1 MAFFSFDKKMQVLL
15 IAGALAGAPGCY
27 ESGGGH
33 SDVGGDDP
41 RPDTTDPVI
50 DDTHS
55 DDPAV
60 EDWIISEDPPPWPM
74 CSTVQA
80 GTIGLETTGD
90 VSPTHAMFNL
100 NLALSG
106 PYSYLTCSGGD
117 PCVTAT
123 VTGTGRI
130 GSITQPSQT
139 SVQIRYE
146 NDAMNQGDED
156 RIDVAWAVTCRDGTV
171 RDEVVRA
178 TYYACKTFFD
188 NNIGIY
194 DYSDACN
201 VVDPPPRAMLDHGGI
216 MKASPAGE
224 GKVRLTVS
232 GVPRTSDPVRWEAG
246 SGSLEFL
253 SDEEV
258 LFTPAAGQAVQVVQ
272 AAIVTPHGVLVEVYK
287 HKS

>member
-33 SDVGGDDP
+33 GDVGGDDG
-41 RPDTTDPVI
+41 RPDVTDPVA
-50 DDTHS
+50 DDVGTE
-55 DDPAV
+55 DP
-60 EDWIISEDPPPWPM
+60 IIMDDPPPWPM
-74 CSTVQA
+74 CTTVQA

-90 VSPTHAMFNL
+90 VSSTHALFNL
-100 NLALSG
+100 NLTMSA
-106 PYSYLTCSGGD
+106 PTYNLTCSGGD

-123 VTGTGRI
+123 VGGTGRI
-130 GSITQPSQT
+130 GSITQPSPSQ
-139 SVQIRYE
+139 VQIRYE
-146 NDAMNQGDED
+146 NDAMAQGDED
-156 RIDVAWAVTCRDGTV
+156 RIDIEWAVTCRDGGT

-178 TYYACKTFFD
+178 TFYACKTFFN

-194 DYSDACN
+194 EYPDSCN

-232 GVPRTSDPVRWEAG
+232 GVPRTSEPVRWEAS
-246 SGSLEFL
+246 SGSLEVL
-253 SDEEV
+253 SDDEA
-258 LFTPAAGQAVQVVQ
+258 LFTPSKEGAVQVVQ

-287 HKS
+287 HKT